1 VFRVGTIVFLVSA
14 VFFAAS
20 FFFLF
25 FKSLPVTTLL
35 GMLTCAPAL
44 LTTRRRKGQLTEPV
58 SAGSTVKA
66 SLRTLG
72 SGTLEFADN
81 TIKFHMERGYFKKH
95 ERIAREIP
103 ITDVENIEQ
112 AGNELRITWKG
123 VTDTYD
129 AEKKESAGIIYERV
143 AEALKEQ
150 RKILE
155 DEETTK
161 QKRNELAK
169 TLNVAMRI
177 VDSLFDVLR
186 SLHGRADWN
195 RVEGY
200 LKRSEENVGSLTSQ
214 KTGTVNL
221 EFTKLSSTI
230 KERLPEEISK
240 EVYNILKSLYE
251 YFSGLTKNEFS
262 DQVHPNYQDAKTTIT
277 AYYTLNDIILGTVV
291 GDEEI
296 GKETDELVTML
307 EDLSKATDLKIDVD
321 TITDIVNKLVM
332 KKGEES
338 VIQESRAL
346 FKQQLKELTTA

>member
-1 VFRVGTIVFLVSA
+1 VLRVGTIVFFVSA

-20 FFFLF
+20 FLVWFFT
-25 FKSLPVTTLL
+25 SLAVSTIL

-44 LTTRRRKGQLTEPV
+44 LATRRRGDRSAEPV
-58 SAGSTVKA
+58 SAGYTVKA

-72 SGTLEFADN
+72 GGTLEFTDN
-81 TIKFHMERGYFKKH
+81 TIKFHMERGRFKKH

-112 AGNELRITWKG
+112 AGNEFRITWKG
-123 VTDTYD
+123 VTDTFD
-129 AEKKESAGIIYERV
+129 VEKTESAGTIYEKV
-143 AEALKEQ
+143 AEAFKEQ

-155 DEETTK
+155 DEEAAK
-161 QKRNELAK
+161 QKRNELAEI
-169 TLNVAMRI
+169 LNAAMGI

-186 SLHGRADWN
+186 SLEWRADWN

-200 LKRSEENVGSLTSQ
+200 LKRSEENVRSLTSQ

-230 KERLPEEISK
+230 EERLPEEISK
-240 EVYNILKSLYE
+240 EVYDILKSLYE
-251 YFSGLTKNEFS
+251 YFSGLTKNEFPERI
-262 DQVHPNYQDAKTTIT
+262 HPNYQDVKTTIT

-296 GKETDELVTML
+296 GKETNELMTML
-307 EDLSKATDLKIDVD
+307 DKLSKATDMKIDVD
-321 TITDIVNKLVM
+321 AINSTVNKLVM
-332 KKGEES
+332 NKGEES
-338 VIQESRAL
+338 VIEESRAV
-346 FKQQLKELTTA
+346 FRQQLKELTTA